1 MEYEPVDEFI
11 DYLQRLQRDKNAR
24 ILDVLSHPDDYTPD
38 QVEMAKAYAQQAKE
52 DALLLGN
59 HSIYK
64 GAELD
69 WGGSYSR
76 GVEGFSK

>member
-1 MEYEPVDEFI
+1 
-11 DYLQRLQRDKNAR
+11 
-24 ILDVLSHPDDYTPD
+24 VLSHPDDYTPD